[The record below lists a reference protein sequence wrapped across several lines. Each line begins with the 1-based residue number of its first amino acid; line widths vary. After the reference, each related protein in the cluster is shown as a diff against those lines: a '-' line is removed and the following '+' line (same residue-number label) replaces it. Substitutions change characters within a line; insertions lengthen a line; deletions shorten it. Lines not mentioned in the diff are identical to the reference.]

1 MRDRQPLDPNRVLI
15 TPENGATPFY
25 ATITR
30 ADNPVDVGHRLNK
43 ATLLKDITCGM
54 LGLDPQTAVPDD
66 ALQMLAALASSGG
79 SGSGDV
85 GELEDLTIRVGSFV
99 NAGAGWNTY
108 RFLEPF
114 DAPPQIVLQ
123 PLEFSGWVEIKQ
135 VTADGFLY
143 CLREFTDGSVATGS
157 YYTASGTSSSSSHS
171 SQTLVSGVTLPTG
184 QTTEAAVQLLWLAI
198 DFNGGE

>member
-85 GELEDLTIRVGSFV
+85 GELEDLTIRVGSLV
-99 NAGAGWNTY
+99 NTGAGWNTY
-108 RFLEPF
+108 RFPAPF
-114 DAPPQIVLQ
+114 DSPPQIVLQ
-123 PLEFSGWVEIKQ
+123 PLEFSGWVEVKQ
-135 VTADGFLY
+135 VTEDGFLY

-184 QTTEAAVQLLWLAI
+184 QTTEAAVQLLWLAVE
-198 DFNGGE
+198 FNGGE

>member
-108 RFLEPF
+108 RFPEPF
-114 DAPPQIVLQ
+114 DAPPQIV
-123 PLEFSGWVEIKQ
+123 
-135 VTADGFLY
+135 
-143 CLREFTDGSVATGS
+143 REFTDGSVATGS

-171 SQTLVSGVTLPTG
+171 LQTLVSGVTLPTG

>member
-1 MRDRQPLDPNRVLI
+1 MRDRQPLNPNRVLI

-30 ADNPVDVGHRLNK
+30 ADNPVEVGHRLNK

-85 GELEDLTIRVGSFV
+85 GELEDLTIRVGSLV
-99 NAGAGWNTY
+99 NTGAGWNTY
-108 RFLEPF
+108 RFPEPF
-114 DAPPQIVLQ
+114 DSPPQIVLQ
-123 PLEFSGWVEIKQ
+123 PLEFSGWVEVKQ
-135 VTADGFLY
+135 VTEDGFLY

-184 QTTEAAVQLLWLAI
+184 QTTEAAVQLLWLAVE
-198 DFNGGE
+198 FNGGE